1 MGDGT
6 AVAEQWLAE
15 RRAIRARITE
25 ARDHLTTAVENTLWD
40 LGKVGTTAAREILT
54 EISDELDDI
63 EQLTGEADDG

>member
-6 AVAEQWLAE
+6 AAAEQWLAE
-15 RRAIRARITE
+15 RRAIRARIAA
-25 ARDHLTTAVENTLWD
+25 ARDHLTIAVENTLWD
-40 LGKVGTTAAREILT
+40 LGTTGTKAAREILG